1 MPADREI
8 TAEYLI
14 VGGGAL
20 GMAIADTLIGESD
33 SSVIMVDRRHKPGG
47 HWHDAYPFVRL
58 HGPSA
63 NYGVN
68 SRQLGSDR
76 IDEAGLNRGL
86 FELATGSEIR
96 TYFDEAMRHG
106 LLPTGRMHY
115 LPMHEYN
122 GDGQAV
128 SLISGQATKVS
139 ARKKIVDATIA
150 ETQVPSRTS
159 PNFSVAEGATLIP
172 PNGLAELGG
181 SASTYVIIG
190 AGKTAIDAVT
200 WLMENDVDPGRL
212 KWIRPRD
219 PWLLNRKMIQP
230 SYDFFENTIGW
241 LIASMEAAA
250 NADTVDDIFLHLES
264 AGCMHRIDTSVI
276 PTMYRCAIVSEM
288 ELDQLRLV
296 KDVVRM
302 GHVRAIADNRVVLDD
317 GELDLSPGTLFVNCS
332 ADGIPR
338 KPVQPIFQPGKIV
351 PQYVRACS
359 PTFSGAL
366 VAKVELLFG
375 DDEEKNALT
384 RPTPIPDSPAD
395 WVQIELNQALNSAAW
410 RENKAL
416 SQWLAGSRLDQFTA
430 MMLRAFSEGD
440 EAKIGLLD
448 RYRTAIRPAVERMG
462 KMVAASTSA

>member
-128 SLISGQATKVS
+128 SLISGQASDTN
-139 ARKKIVDATIA
+139 
-150 ETQVPSRTS
+150 Q
-159 PNFSVAEGATLIP
+159 
-172 PNGLAELGG
+172 
-181 SASTYVIIG
+181 
-190 AGKTAIDAVT
+190 
-200 WLMENDVDPGRL
+200 
-212 KWIRPRD
+212 
-219 PWLLNRKMIQP
+219 
-230 SYDFFENTIGW
+230 
-241 LIASMEAAA
+241 LIA
-250 NADTVDDIFLHLES
+250 
-264 AGCMHRIDTSVI
+264 
-276 PTMYRCAIVSEM
+276 
-288 ELDQLRLV
+288 
-296 KDVVRM
+296 
-302 GHVRAIADNRVVLDD
+302 
-317 GELDLSPGTLFVNCS
+317 
-332 ADGIPR
+332 
-338 KPVQPIFQPGKIV
+338 
-351 PQYVRACS
+351 
-359 PTFSGAL
+359 
-366 VAKVELLFG
+366 
-375 DDEEKNALT
+375 
-384 RPTPIPDSPAD
+384 
-395 WVQIELNQALNSAAW
+395 
-410 RENKAL
+410 
-416 SQWLAGSRLDQFTA
+416 
-430 MMLRAFSEGD
+430 
-440 EAKIGLLD
+440 
-448 RYRTAIRPAVERMG
+448 
-462 KMVAASTSA
+462 